1 MDVTT
6 APAPAAFSPV
16 DVLVLTVTEPPQ
28 PLTGPARRADRLLE
42 GLISRAIDD
51 GEITG
56 KAGELIL
63 FHTPPAAGGQDSAP
77 RRVAVVGVGD
87 GADHLDWRAAG
98 RAAAKAAGDL
108 KAETVTLAAA
118 PSDGPVEVGAFVD
131 GFGTG
136 AYRFVKFK
144 SDAEER
150 PSAKLTIAG
159 GGATPSDLDH
169 AALTVDAVNRARDLA
184 NSPANHMTPLDLAD
198 HASKL
203 AADIDGLECEVLE
216 EPALEAL
223 GAGALLSVAR
233 GSELPARLIVLR
245 YEPQTV
251 ARESETLGIVGKAVT
266 FDTGGI
272 SIKASSGMEE
282 MKLDMAGGAAALE
295 GAALIA
301 RLGLPVRLICA
312 VPAAENMPSGT
323 ATKPGDVVTAMNG
336 KTIEVIN
343 TDAEGRLI
351 LADALAWLTT
361 QGASRLI
368 NFATLTGAIVVAL
381 GEVYA
386 GLFGSDDEWLQDVR
400 RAGEAS
406 GDLSWPMP
414 LHEGYRPLI
423 ESRVADLANAAK
435 KRQAGAVYAGMFL
448 REFTGELPWCHVDI
462 AGTGMV
468 DGKGTGFGVR
478 LLLALAQQLSLEK

>member
-1 MDVTT
+1 MNVTA
-6 APAPAAFSPV
+6 APAPTAFASV
-16 DVLVLTVTEPPQ
+16 DLLVLTVVDPPR
-28 PLTGPARRADRLLE
+28 PLTGPAPRADRLLE
-42 GLISRAIDD
+42 GVISRAIGDE
-51 GEITG
+51 EITG
-56 KAGELIL
+56 KSGEVTL
-63 FHTPPAAGGQDSAP
+63 FHTPPSPGSADTSP

-87 GADHLDWRAAG
+87 GSDHLDWRAAG
-98 RAAAKAAGDL
+98 EAAAKAAGKL

-118 PSDGPVEVGAFVD
+118 PSHGPVELGAFVD

-144 SDAEER
+144 SDADER
-150 PSAKLTIAG
+150 PEVQLTIAG
-159 GGATPSDLDH
+159 GAAAPADLEH

-198 HASKL
+198 HAMSL
-203 AADIDGLECEVLE
+203 AADIDGLECEILE
-216 EPALEAL
+216 EPELEKL

-233 GSELPARLIVLR
+233 GSELPARMIVLR
-245 YEPQTV
+245 YEPSTV
-251 ARESETLGIVGKAVT
+251 AREGEMLGIVGKAVT

-272 SIKASSGMEE
+272 SIKPSGGMEE

-301 RLGLPVRLICA
+301 RLGLPIRMVCA
-312 VPAAENMPSGT
+312 VPSAENMPSGT

-351 LADALAWLTT
+351 MADALAWLTT
-361 QGASRLI
+361 QGATRLI

-386 GLFGSDDEWLQDVR
+386 GLFGSDDEWLEDVR
-400 RAGEAS
+400 RAGDAS

-414 LHEGYRPLI
+414 LHERYRPLI
-423 ESRVADLANAAK
+423 ESGVADLANAAK

-448 REFTGELPWCHVDI
+448 KEFTGELPWCHVDI
-462 AGTGMV
+462 AGTGMI

-478 LLLALAQQLSLEK
+478 LLLALGQQLSLGK